1 MVDGLFGVA
10 VLRLHDDGFEAGALH
25 PQRQRLGAHVGHVG
39 AACAQGFDDGVVV
52 AGLDLLHLAAQHRAE
67 ILGQTVAGVGRF
79 GVGFVGGV
87 GDGEHA
93 VFPAGVSCF
102 GGGSSGGGRDIR
114 LCRGGGSGA
123 AAGQQAGGH
132 QGGQGQGK
140 QFPIAFHT
148 ILSLSVLSIF
158 PA

>member
-52 AGLDLLHLAAQHRAE
+52 AGLDLLHLTAQHRAE
-67 ILGQTVAGVGRF
+67 ILGQTVAGVGRL
-79 GVGFVGGV
+79 GIGFVGGV

-93 VFPAGVSCF
+93 VLPTGVAGL
-102 GGGSSGGGRDIR
+102 GGRPCGGGRVAGFR
-114 LCRGGGSGA
+114 RGGSGA